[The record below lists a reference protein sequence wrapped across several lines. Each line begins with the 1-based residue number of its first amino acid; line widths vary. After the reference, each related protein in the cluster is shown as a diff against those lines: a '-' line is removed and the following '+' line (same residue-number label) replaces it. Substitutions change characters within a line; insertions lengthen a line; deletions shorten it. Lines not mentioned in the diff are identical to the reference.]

1 MFTAAKRLAQTV
13 HAAAAVLLLISV
25 AINFANIIGRYF
37 LSAPIEWAEE
47 MMLFLM
53 VGCVFFGNCV
63 VGWDGRQIRMDVFV
77 QMLPPAVRV
86 ALDYLSECAII
97 AVSLLLAVLA
107 WPVIEQLY
115 EFDQRSQA
123 ADFPLVY
130 PQAML
135 PLGFLII
142 AILVLARVIGRL
154 SRAIE
159 IETGH

>member
-1 MFTAAKRLAQTV
+1 MLTAAKRLAQTV
-13 HAAAAVLLLISV
+13 HAAAAALLLISV
-25 AINFANIIGRYF
+25 VINFANIIGRYF
-37 LSAPIEWAEE
+37 LSAPIEWGEE

-77 QMLPPAVRV
+77 QMLPPTVRV

-142 AILVLARVIGRL
+142 AILVLARVVGRL
-154 SRAIE
+154 SGAIE
-159 IETGH
+159 IKTGH